1 VIGPSK
7 RHTEAQAAHEPM
19 NYMLLPPQGQH
30 QILDQL
36 ASMSAFLAKRF
47 GALAD
52 YEATIR
58 VGSLPSPVEQVWHL
72 ADLERE
78 GFGVRIQ
85 RLLAEEGAEL
95 PEFDGTAV
103 AERRNYR
110 EKSLHEGLRAFARA
124 RQDNIDVLARVTPQE
139 WTRRGVQQGVGPV
152 ALGDI
157 PTLMAEHDASHRK
170 EINAWCARGATHI
183 SETR

>member
-1 VIGPSK
+1 MIGPTK
-7 RHTEAQAAHEPM
+7 RQTAPTAHEAM
-19 NYMLLPPQGQH
+19 NYMLLPPQGQQ

-36 ASMSAFLAKRF
+36 ASMTTFLAKRF

-58 VGSLPSPVEQVWHL
+58 VGNLPSPVEQVWHL

-95 PEFDGTAV
+95 PDFDGTAV
-103 AERRNYR
+103 AQRRNYR
-110 EKSLHEGLRAFARA
+110 EKLLHEGLRAFARA
-124 RQDNIDVLARVTPQE
+124 RQDNIDVLGRVTPQE
-139 WTRRGVQQGVGPV
+139 WTRLGIQQGVGPV

-157 PTLMAEHDASHRK
+157 PTLMAEHDASHRE
-170 EINAWCARGATHI
+170 EINAWCARG
-183 SETR
+183 TRQSADAR